1 MSGTFQP
8 LIPFLALGFESTEER
23 ERELERE
30 RESSLILKR
39 AFSIRNGKLLIIWEI
54 RVALT
59 I

>member
-39 AFSIRNGKLLIIWEI
+39 AFSIRNRKLLIIRE
-54 RVALT
+54 
-59 I
+59 